1 MAKISK
7 MFKGERGAL
16 GEILQDSFLPNV
28 GDNVLISDK
37 TIDGGQLGK
46 VIGTF
51 DEGSGFRIQLNNNPE
66 DVINVS
72 AEDVMKITNDK
83 ETNMKIEDFTRQNN
97 PAFFTDE

>member
-1 MAKISK
+1 MAKIGK
-7 MFKGERGAL
+7 MFKAGMGAL
-16 GEILQDSFLPNV
+16 GEILQDSLLPNV

-37 TIDGGQLGK
+37 TVDGGQLGK
-46 VIGTF
+46 VVGTF
-51 DEGSGFRIQLNNNPE
+51 DEGNGYRIQLNNNPE

-97 PAFFTDE
+97 PSFFTDE